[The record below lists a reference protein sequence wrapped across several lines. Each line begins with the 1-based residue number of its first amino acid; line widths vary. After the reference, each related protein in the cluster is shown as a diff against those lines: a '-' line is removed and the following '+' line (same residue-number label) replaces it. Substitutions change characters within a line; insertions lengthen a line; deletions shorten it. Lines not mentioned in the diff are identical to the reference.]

1 MKWITMY
8 RYGHDLNDCYS
19 NEMLDHNGMK
29 INVWKC
35 NTSRIASVVDKRSTH
50 IYHMLFFH
58 NISFKCTYYPTRNRL
73 KKEIKDSSKSTVE
86 VCTVITYWHTCSVVI
101 LCVDQCT
108 KASAN
113 EGQ

>member
-19 NEMLDHNGMK
+19 NEMLGHNGMK

-50 IYHMLFFH
+50 IYHMLFFFIIFPLSYSYIPLRVGYH
-58 NISFKCTYYPTRNRL
+58 CYYTSPEAKPRT
-73 KKEIKDSSKSTVE
+73 
-86 VCTVITYWHTCSVVI
+86 SVNNNDI
-101 LCVDQCT
+101 LRV
-108 KASAN
+108 
-113 EGQ
+113 